1 MLSARAIRER
11 EKIMRALKNKDDNQ
25 VIDGWRIY
33 YNFIRPHQ
41 ALDGKTPAEM
51 ANLNR
56 NLGENKWLSL
66 IKQSVQDR
74 EIPKNIAKKAS
85 NEIKI
90 TLL

>member
-1 MLSARAIRER
+1 M
-11 EKIMRALKNKDDNQ
+11 
-25 VIDGWRIY
+25 IDGWRIY

-51 ANLNR
+51 ANLDLH
-56 NLGENKWLSL
+56 LGENKWLSL

-74 EIPKNIAKKAS
+74 EIPKNNAKKVS
-85 NEIKI
+85 NEAKI